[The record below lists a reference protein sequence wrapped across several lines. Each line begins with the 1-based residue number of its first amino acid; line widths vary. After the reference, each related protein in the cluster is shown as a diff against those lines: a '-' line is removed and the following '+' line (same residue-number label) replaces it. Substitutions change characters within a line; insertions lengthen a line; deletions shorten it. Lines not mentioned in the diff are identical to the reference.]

1 MTREIKG
8 MITMKKSKLLT
19 IAGALALAG
28 CASTGGTKTA
38 REPLPDEEGKSGG
51 AAGTERETITKAGAE
66 QIIPK
71 EKKRN
76 ISADA
81 RADFEKA
88 TKRYEA
94 ARKGDGIS
102 GGECSSV
109 SGAFK
114 SVADDNPGLP
124 EARYNQGA
132 VLYECG
138 RTDEAARVWEG
149 LKYGPAIT
157 NLGYI
162 AWKNNEPGRA
172 ESQFQRAITDDP
184 LHSVEARN
192 NIAQILRD
200 KARKASGDE
209 RKKYVADAVSNLRTV
224 LALDSNNLQAFSTLA
239 FIYYDMNML
248 EMAKLVGNQAIK
260 KAEEIATGK
269 FEEEKVE
276 EANEKAA
283 VKAGRGKAK
292 GKDKSEKKGD
302 EEEGTKPKEIGREAG
317 TGVTSDMKKQLAV
330 VHNTL

>member
-8 MITMKKSKLLT
+8 MITMKKSKFLT
-19 IAGALALAG
+19 IAAACLTLALAG

-51 AAGTERETITKAGAE
+51 GAAVTERETITKAGAE

-102 GGECSSV
+102 GSECSSV
-109 SGAFK
+109 SDAFK
-114 SVADDNPGLP
+114 RVADDNPGLP

-157 NLGYI
+157 NLGSI
-162 AWKNNEPGRA
+162 AWKNNDTGRA
-172 ESQFQRAITDDP
+172 ES
-184 LHSVEARN
+184 L
-192 NIAQILRD
+192 
-200 KARKASGDE
+200 
-209 RKKYVADAVSNLRTV
+209 
-224 LALDSNNLQAFSTLA
+224 
-239 FIYYDMNML
+239 
-248 EMAKLVGNQAIK
+248 
-260 KAEEIATGK
+260 
-269 FEEEKVE
+269 
-276 EANEKAA
+276 
-283 VKAGRGKAK
+283 
-292 GKDKSEKKGD
+292 
-302 EEEGTKPKEIGREAG
+302 
-317 TGVTSDMKKQLAV
+317 
-330 VHNTL
+330 